1 MAEIER
7 VAIDSLVEDSKNART
22 HSTKNLSAIKAS
34 LTKFGQQ
41 KPIVIDASNVVVA
54 GNGTM
59 VAARSLGWDELDVV
73 RTELSDDEAKAFAI
87 ADNRTAELA
96 DWDDEVLAETLLG
109 LDEELRIA
117 TGFAAREIDK
127 LDEAVK
133 DSEIP
138 EEGETMFSEELG
150 EHHNYIML
158 IFDNDTDWKAA
169 KSHFNLE
176 PKYATRA
183 NGEAWNRGTGRV
195 IDGGEYLDDT
205 LTPYDNG

>member
-7 VAIDSLVEDSKNART
+7 VSIDSLVEDAKNART
-22 HSTKNLSAIKAS
+22 HSTKNLGAIKSS

-41 KPIVIDASNVVVA
+41 KPIVIDINNVVVA
-54 GNGTM
+54 GNGTL
-59 VAARSLGWDELDVV
+59 VAARSLGWNELDVV
-73 RTELSDDEAKAFAI
+73 RTELSDEEARAFAI

-96 DWDDEVLAETLLG
+96 DWDEEILTETLLG
-109 LDEELRIA
+109 LDEELQLA

-127 LDEAVK
+127 LNEAVK

-138 EEGETMFSEELG
+138 EEGETVFSEELG
-150 EHHNYIML
+150 EHHNYVIL

-169 KSHFNLE
+169 KSHFDLQS
-176 PKYATRA
+176 KYATRA

-195 IDGGEYLDDT
+195 IDGSEYLDEIQ
-205 LTPYDNG
+205 